1 MEQAMFYAPQ
11 VRAILKHYSDRY
23 EGCKDITAAIRPM
36 SRCMSVMT
44 IRVIIWR
51 SMASLGAVQ

>member
-23 EGCKDITAAIRPM
+23 EGCKDITAETVKKIDELFHEMDRIPERT
-36 SRCMSVMT
+36 SS
-44 IRVIIWR
+44 I
-51 SMASLGAVQ
+51 S